1 MNYKK
6 ILVAYIQSKLSELSD
21 VDDYDAIKCVLFNL
35 RWFLNFTSSNEV
47 IEAKLKVMID
57 ADKKRKKYLER
68 FEGMESEYYS
78 EYSEAESKLGK
89 ECIRLL
95 ERDSLWKRKY

>member
-1 MNYKK
+1 
-6 ILVAYIQSKLSELSD
+6 
-21 VDDYDAIKCVLFNL
+21 
-35 RWFLNFTSSNEV
+35 
-47 IEAKLKVMID
+47 MIMMQ
-57 ADKKRKKYLER
+57 KRKKYLER